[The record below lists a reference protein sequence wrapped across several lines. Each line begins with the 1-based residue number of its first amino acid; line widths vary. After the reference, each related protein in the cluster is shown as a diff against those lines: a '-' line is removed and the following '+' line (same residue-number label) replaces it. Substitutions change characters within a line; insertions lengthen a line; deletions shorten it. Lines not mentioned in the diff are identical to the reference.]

1 MAAPTNTATT
11 LTTKGIREDLE
22 DSIYRVSPEK
32 TPFTSTIGTVK
43 VTNTYHEWQTEALD
57 APDATNAQ
65 LEGDDVGTLG
75 AENVTTR
82 LGNICQIFRK
92 TGGVSRTDEIVK
104 KAGRAS
110 ELNRQKVLKGIA
122 LRTDM
127 EKRFIG
133 NFASNV
139 EAGATPRRAAGLNAF
154 LTSNVSNGAGGSN
167 GGFAGGTVSAAT
179 PGTARTFT
187 EALVKSVLATSFG
200 NGAMPSVCFVGGTH
214 KQQFSA
220 FTGIASIRADVKGKS
235 QATIYAGADVYVSD
249 FGAISIVPHQYGM
262 GDAALFVD
270 PEMAA
275 GGTLDGVVR
284 QHGSTANMIFAVPFL
299 VSYISNIM
307 TLEPGDLVLTG
318 TPEGVGPLVPGNVV
332 EV

>member
-11 LTTKGIREDLE
+11 LSTKGLREDLE
-22 DSIYRVSPEK
+22 DTIYRVAPEK
-32 TPFTSTIGTVK
+32 TPFTSSIGTAK
-43 VTNTYHEWQTEALD
+43 ATNVNHEWQTETLD
-57 APDATNAQ
+57 TPDATNAQ
-65 LEGDDVGTLG
+65 IEGDDVATLD

-82 LGNICQIFRK
+82 IGNYCQIFRK
-92 TGGVSRTDEIVK
+92 TGGVSRTDEIAK

-110 ELNRQKVLKGIA
+110 EMNRQKVLKGIA

-139 EAGATPRRAAGLNAF
+139 ESGTTPRRSAGLNAY
-154 LTSNVSNGAGGSN
+154 LTSNVANGAGGSN
-167 GGFAGGTVSAAT
+167 GGASGSTVTAAT

-187 EALVKSVLATSFG
+187 ETLVKSVLATGFG
-200 NGAMPSVCFVGGTH
+200 NGAMPTVCFVGGTH

-262 GDAALFVD
+262 GADALFVD
-270 PEMAA
+270 PEYAA
-275 GGTLDGVVR
+275 VATYDGVKTEALAKS
-284 QHGSTANMIFAVPFL
+284 GDSEKF
-299 VSYISNIM
+299 IM
-307 TLEPGDLVLTG
+307 TAEKTLVCRNQKAHAVIRALA
-318 TPEGVGPLVPGNVV
+318 
-332 EV
+332 

>member
-11 LTTKGIREDLE
+11 LSTKGLREDLE
-22 DSIYRVSPEK
+22 DTIYRVAPEK
-32 TPFTSTIGTVK
+32 TPFTSSIGTAK
-43 VTNTYHEWQTEALD
+43 ATNVNHEWQTETLD
-57 APDATNAQ
+57 TPDATNAQ
-65 LEGDDVGTLG
+65 IEGDDVGTLD

-82 LGNICQIFRK
+82 IGNYCQIFRK
-92 TGGVSRTDEIVK
+92 TGGVSRTDEIAK

-110 ELNRQKVLKGIA
+110 EMNRQKVLKGIA

-139 EAGATPRRAAGLNAF
+139 ESGTTPRRSAGLNAY
-154 LTSNVSNGAGGSN
+154 LTSNVANGAGGSN
-167 GGFAGGTVSAAT
+167 GGASGSTVTAAT

-187 EALVKSVLATSFG
+187 ETLVKSVLATGFG
-200 NGAMPSVCFVGGTH
+200 NGAMPTVCFVGGTH

-262 GDAALFVD
+262 GADALFVD
-270 PEMAA
+270 PEYAA
-275 GGTLDGVVR
+275 VATYDGVKTEALAKS
-284 QHGSTANMIFAVPFL
+284 GDSEKF
-299 VSYISNIM
+299 IM
-307 TLEPGDLVLTG
+307 TAEKTLVCRNQMAHAVIRALA
-318 TPEGVGPLVPGNVV
+318 
-332 EV
+332 

>member
-1 MAAPTNTATT
+1 MTAPTNTATT
-11 LTTKGIREDLE
+11 LSTKGIREDLE
-22 DSIYRVSPEK
+22 DSIYRVAPEK
-32 TPFTSTIGTVK
+32 TPFTSTIGTAK
-43 VTNTYHEWQTEALD
+43 ATNVNHEWQTETLD

-65 LEGDDVGTLG
+65 LEGDDVGTLD

-82 LGNICQIFRK
+82 VGNYCQIFRK
-92 TGGVSRTDEIVK
+92 TGGVSRTDEVVK

-110 ELNRQKVLKGIA
+110 EMNRQKVLKGIA

-133 NFASNV
+133 NYASNV
-139 EAGATPRRAAGLNAF
+139 ESGSTPRRSAGINAY

-167 GGFAGGTVSAAT
+167 GGASGSTVTAAT

-187 EALVKSVLATSFG
+187 ESLVKSVLATAFG

-262 GDAALFVD
+262 GADALFVD
-270 PEMAA
+270 PDMAA
-275 GGTLDGVVR
+275 VATFDGVKTEALAKS
-284 QHGSTANMIFAVPFL
+284 GDSEKF
-299 VSYISNIM
+299 IM
-307 TLEPGDLVLTG
+307 TAEKC
-318 TPEGVGPLVPGNVV
+318 VV
-332 EV
+332 VRNQKAHAVIRALA